1 MKKKREHRK
10 ESMKA
15 LKRETKKL
23 SIEEGIGYS
32 VMDGAGLRYITPYA
46 LSLGANNA
54 QIGFL
59 TSIPSLLGNFFQLFT
74 FKAIKKTSRKKV
86 ILAGVLLQALMWL
99 PLLAVG
105 YLFFFRN
112 LDHNI
117 SSILIII
124 LYTLLTIFGSFI
136 SPAWNSLMKD
146 VVGKGTGTYFG
157 NRNKIL
163 GTVALLAMLIAGL
176 MLNYFG
182 KINLF
187 LGFAILFGIAFASRL
202 ISWNLLRKHYEPRL
216 KIKQDT
222 YFNFWQFIKRIPQSN
237 FGKFTVLISLIM
249 LATSI
254 ASPFF
259 SVYMLKH
266 LRFNYMIWALI
277 IFSSSLSSLL
287 SMPLWGKF
295 ADKFGN
301 LKVLRF
307 TGAFIPL
314 VPLAWF
320 LTPLIL
326 KIDATSV
333 IVYLFSVEFIS
344 GFIWAG
350 FNLSS
355 VNFIY
360 DAVSRQK
367 LSLCVAYYNI
377 LHGIGVFV
385 GASLGGIISSS
396 DFVILGMNS
405 ILVIFLI
412 SAVARFAVYIVM
424 ISKIKE
430 VRRVEKYKD
439 GELKKEIIERLIS
452 SSNKLV
458 RRPMPTP
465 F

>member
-1 MKKKREHRK
+1 MKQKRGQKKENEK
-10 ESMKA
+10 T

-23 SIEEGIGYS
+23 SIEEGISYS
-32 VMDGAGLRYITPYA
+32 VMDSAGLRYITPYA

-59 TSIPSLLGNFFQLFT
+59 TSIPSLLGNFSQLFT
-74 FKAIKKTSRKKV
+74 FRAIKKSSRKKV
-86 ILAGVLLQALMWL
+86 ITTGVLLQALMWL
-99 PLLAVG
+99 PMLAVG
-105 YLFFFRN
+105 YFFFYKN
-112 LDHNI
+112 LNQDI
-117 SSILIII
+117 SSILIIVF
-124 LYTLLTIFGSFI
+124 YTLLTLFGTFV

-146 VVGKGTGTYFG
+146 VVGKETGKYFG

-163 GTVALLAMLIAGL
+163 GAVALLAMLVSGL

-202 ISWNLLRKHYEPRL
+202 ISWTLLKKHYEPKL
-216 KIKQDT
+216 KFKQDS
-222 YFNFWQFIKRIPQSN
+222 YFNFWQFVRRIPQSN
-237 FGKFTVLISLIM
+237 FGKFSVFISLMM
-249 LATSI
+249 LATAI

-259 SVYMLKH
+259 AVYMLKY
-266 LRFNYMIWALI
+266 LRFNYMIWTLI
-277 IFSSSLSSLL
+277 VISSSLSSLL

-307 TGAFIPL
+307 TGAF
-314 VPLAWF
+314 VPMVPIVWL
-320 LTPLIL
+320 LTPLVI
-326 KIDATSV
+326 KIDVNLV
-333 IVYLFSVEFIS
+333 IIYLFIAEFIS
-344 GFIWAG
+344 GFMWAG

-367 LSLCVAYYNI
+367 ISLCVAYYNI
-377 LHGIGVFV
+377 LHGIGVFI
-385 GASLGGIISSS
+385 GATLGGFIASS
-396 DFVILGMNS
+396 DFAIFGMTS
-405 ILVIFLI
+405 ILFVFLI
-412 SAVARFAVYIVM
+412 SAIARAAVYLIM

-430 VRRVEKYKD
+430 VRKVEKYKD
-439 GELKKEIIERLIS
+439 GELKKEVIERLIS
-452 SSNKLV
+452 ASDKLV